1 MRSVVYICL
10 FVVLLPVSYHII
22 VNQSTKII
30 RAITNEPSRVYGVLQ
45 RQPEFVTAKT
55 EVKKK
60 LPPLHS
66 KNGTAGIELITEL
79 PLSENIIS
87 NVGKKLQQFRV
98 GK

>member
-30 RAITNEPSRVYGVLQ
+30 AITNEPSRVNGVLQ

-66 KNGTAGIELITEL
+66 KNGTARIELITEL
-79 PLSENIIS
+79 PLSENSIS
-87 NVGKKLQQFRV
+87 SDFRPF
-98 GK
+98 